1 MFFEESS
8 TRWLLILFEF
18 IIAIILIMGSKSQ
31 PFPNPSRRL
40 GSVLLLVATLFLI
53 GQSAPR
59 PASVNGHMAFLS
71 IIGALGLIFGVHH
84 MLNTRREVLVAPMS
98 GFLFCVGVGGL
109 MIQTWSSLTTI
120 EQWSG
125 FLALVVLSGGQVW
138 LVFRGLL
145 IGRLPLA
152 WSQAGM
158 VALSRGQISGEHGA
172 ISCFEK
178 AWDVDEEHLN
188 PMAYVA
194 LHRIHEFLGD
204 KEEAEKWFENLIDSG
219 GEDAVAPEWIEA
231 IENSLANINGRTE

>member
-8 TRWLLILFEF
+8 TRWLLIIFEF
-18 IIAIILIMGSKSQ
+18 IIASILIMGSKSQ
-31 PFPNPSRRL
+31 PFPNPSKRL
-40 GSVLLLVATLFLI
+40 GSVLFFVAVLFLI

-59 PASVNGHMAFLS
+59 PASVNAHMAFLS
-71 IIGALGLIFGVHH
+71 IIGAFGLIFGVHH

-98 GFLFCVGVGGL
+98 GFLFSVGVGGL
-109 MIQTWSSLTTI
+109 MIQTWSSLSTV

-125 FLALVVLSGGQVW
+125 FLALIVLSGGQVW

-158 VALSRGQISGEHGA
+158 VALSRGQISGVHGA

-194 LHRIHEFLGD
+194 LHRIYNFLGD
-204 KEEAEKWFENLIDSG
+204 EESANEWYQNLADSG
-219 GEDAVAPEWIEA
+219 GEEAVAVEWIDA
-231 IENSLANINGRTE
+231 IEKSLSEITKLGQ

>member
-40 GSVLLLVATLFLI
+40 GSILLLVATLFLI

-204 KEEAEKWFENLIDSG
+204 KEEAERWFENLIDSG

-231 IENSLANINGRTE
+231 IENSLANINDRTE

>member
-18 IIAIILIMGSKSQ
+18 IIAIILITGSKSQ
-31 PFPNPSRRL
+31 PFPDPSKRL
-40 GSVLLLVATLFLI
+40 GSVLFLVATLFLI

-71 IIGALGLIFGVHH
+71 LIGALGLVFGVHH

-109 MIQTWSSLTTI
+109 MIQTWSSLSTV

-125 FLALVVLSGGQVW
+125 FLALIVLSGGQVW

-158 VALSRGQISGEHGA
+158 VALSRGQISGGHGA

-194 LHRIHEFLGD
+194 LHRIYQFLGD
-204 KEEAEKWFENLIDSG
+204 EDSAKEWYDNLVDSG
-219 GEDAVAPEWIEA
+219 GEEAVAIEWIEA
-231 IENSLANINGRTE
+231 IEKSLMNINKETQ

>member
-18 IIAIILIMGSKSQ
+18 IIGLILYFGSKSQ
-31 PFPNPSRRL
+31 PFPTPSRRL
-40 GSVLLLVATLFLI
+40 GTLLLLMASLFLI

-59 PASVNGHMAFLS
+59 PASVNGHFFFLS
-71 IIGALGLIFGVHH
+71 AIGALGLIFGVHH

-98 GFLFCVGVGGL
+98 GFLFSVGVGGL
-109 MIQTWSSLTTI
+109 MIQTWDTLNTM

-125 FLALVVLSGGQVW
+125 FLALLVLSGGQVW

-158 VALSRGQISGEHGA
+158 VALGRGQISGQHGA
-172 ISCFEK
+172 LSCFEK
-178 AWDVDEEHLN
+178 AWDIDEEHLN

-194 LHRIHEFLGD
+194 LHRINEFLGNE
-204 KEEAEKWFENLIDSG
+204 KEVEKWHDALLDSG
-219 GEDAVAPEWIEA
+219 GEEAVAAEWIEA
-231 IENSLANINGRTE
+231 IESSLSSIKAS

>member
-204 KEEAEKWFENLIDSG
+204 KEEAQKWFENLIDSG

>member
-231 IENSLANINGRTE
+231 IENSLSNINDRTE

>member
-204 KEEAEKWFENLIDSG
+204 KDEAEKWFENLIDSG

>member
-8 TRWLLILFEF
+8 TRWFLILFEF
-18 IIAIILIMGSKSQ
+18 IIGLILYFGSKSQ
-31 PFPNPSRRL
+31 PFPTPSRRL
-40 GSVLLLVATLFLI
+40 GTLLLLMASLFLI

-59 PASVNGHMAFLS
+59 PASVNGHFIFLS
-71 IIGALGLIFGVHH
+71 AIGALGLIFGVHH

-98 GFLFCVGVGGL
+98 GFLFSVGVGGL
-109 MIQTWSSLTTI
+109 MIQTWDTLNTM

-125 FLALVVLSGGQVW
+125 FLALLVLSGGQVW

-158 VALSRGQISGEHGA
+158 VALGRGQISGQHGA
-172 ISCFEK
+172 LSCFEK
-178 AWDVDEEHLN
+178 AWDIDEEHLN

-194 LHRIHEFLGD
+194 LHRINEFLGNE
-204 KEEAEKWFENLIDSG
+204 KEVEKWHDALLDSG
-219 GEDAVAPEWIEA
+219 GEEAVAAEWIEA
-231 IENSLANINGRTE
+231 IESSLSSIKAS

>member
-194 LHRIHEFLGD
+194 LHRIHEFLGH

-231 IENSLANINGRTE
+231 IENSLANINDRTE

>member
-109 MIQTWSSLTTI
+109 MIQTWSSLSTI

-231 IENSLANINGRTE
+231 IENSLSNINDRTE

>member
-8 TRWLLILFEF
+8 TRWFLILFEF
-18 IIAIILIMGSKSQ
+18 IIGLILYFGSKSQ
-31 PFPNPSRRL
+31 PFPTPSRRL
-40 GSVLLLVATLFLI
+40 GMLLLLMASLFLI

-59 PASVNGHMAFLS
+59 PASVNGHFIFLS
-71 IIGALGLIFGVHH
+71 AIGALGLIFGVHH

-98 GFLFCVGVGGL
+98 GFLFSVGVGGL
-109 MIQTWSSLTTI
+109 MIQTWDTLNTI

-125 FLALVVLSGGQVW
+125 FLALLVLSGGQVW

-158 VALSRGQISGEHGA
+158 VALGRGQISGQHGA
-172 ISCFEK
+172 LSCFEK
-178 AWDVDEEHLN
+178 AWDIDEEHLN

-194 LHRIHEFLGD
+194 LHRINEFLGNK
-204 KEEAEKWFENLIDSG
+204 KEVEKWHDALLDSG
-219 GEDAVAPEWIEA
+219 GEEAVAAEWIEA
-231 IENSLANINGRTE
+231 IESSLSSINAS

>member
-8 TRWLLILFEF
+8 TRWILILFEF
-18 IIAIILIMGSKSQ
+18 IIGLILYFGSKSQ
-31 PFPNPSRRL
+31 PFPTPSRRL
-40 GSVLLLVATLFLI
+40 GMLLLMLACLFLL
-53 GQSAPR
+53 GQTAPR
-59 PASVNGHMAFLS
+59 PASVNGHLTFLS
-71 IIGALGLIFGVHH
+71 AIGAFGLLFGVHH
-84 MLNTRREVLVAPMS
+84 MLRTRREVLVAPMS

-109 MIQTWSSLTTI
+109 MIQTWSTLNTM

-152 WSQAGM
+152 WSQAGI
-158 VALSRGQISGEHGA
+158 VALNRGQISGPHGA
-172 ISCFEK
+172 LSCFEK

-194 LHRIHEFLGD
+194 LHRINQFLGNM
-204 KEEAEKWFENLIDSG
+204 KEAEKWHEALIDSG
-219 GEDAVAPEWIEA
+219 GEESVAKEWIEA
-231 IENSLANINGRTE
+231 IETALSSINVN

>member
-18 IIAIILIMGSKSQ
+18 IIGLILYFGSKSQ
-31 PFPNPSRRL
+31 PFPIPSRRL
-40 GSVLLLVATLFLI
+40 GMLLLMIASLLLI

-59 PASVNGHMAFLS
+59 PASVNGHFIFLS

-84 MLNTRREVLVAPMS
+84 MLKTRREVLVAPMS
-98 GFLFCVGVGGL
+98 GFLFSVGVGGL
-109 MIQTWSSLTTI
+109 MVQTWDSLNTM

-125 FLALVVLSGGQVW
+125 FLALLVLSGGQVW

-158 VALSRGQISGEHGA
+158 VALKRGQIGGIHGA
-172 ISCFEK
+172 LSCFEK

-194 LHRIHEFLGD
+194 LHRINEFLGN
-204 KEEAEKWFENLIDSG
+204 KKEAEKWYEALIDSG
-219 GEDAVAPEWIEA
+219 GQEAVAMEWIEA
-231 IENSLANINGRTE
+231 IEESLSSINAS

>member
-18 IIAIILIMGSKSQ
+18 IIGLILYFGSKSQ
-31 PFPNPSRRL
+31 PFPTPSRRL
-40 GSVLLLVATLFLI
+40 GMLLLLMASLFLI

-59 PASVNGHMAFLS
+59 PASVNGHFIFLS
-71 IIGALGLIFGVHH
+71 AIGALGLIFGVHH

-98 GFLFCVGVGGL
+98 GFLFSVGVGGL
-109 MIQTWSSLTTI
+109 MIQTWDTLNTM

-125 FLALVVLSGGQVW
+125 FLALLVLSGGQVW

-158 VALSRGQISGEHGA
+158 VALGRGQISGQHGA
-172 ISCFEK
+172 LSCFEK
-178 AWDVDEEHLN
+178 AWDIDEEHLN

-194 LHRIHEFLGD
+194 LHRINEFLGNK
-204 KEEAEKWFENLIDSG
+204 KEVEKWYDALLDSG
-219 GEDAVAPEWIEA
+219 GEEAVAAEWIEA
-231 IENSLANINGRTE
+231 IELSLSSINAS

>member
-1 MFFEESS
+1 
-8 TRWLLILFEF
+8 
-18 IIAIILIMGSKSQ
+18 
-31 PFPNPSRRL
+31 
-40 GSVLLLVATLFLI
+40 
-53 GQSAPR
+53 
-59 PASVNGHMAFLS
+59 
-71 IIGALGLIFGVHH
+71 
-84 MLNTRREVLVAPMS
+84 
-98 GFLFCVGVGGL
+98 
-109 MIQTWSSLTTI
+109 MIQTWSSLSTI

-231 IENSLANINGRTE
+231 IENSLSNINDRTE

>member
-8 TRWLLILFEF
+8 TRWFLILFEF
-18 IIAIILIMGSKSQ
+18 IIGLILYFGSKSQ
-31 PFPNPSRRL
+31 PFPTPSRRL
-40 GSVLLLVATLFLI
+40 GMLLLLMASLFLI

-59 PASVNGHMAFLS
+59 PASVNGHFIFLS
-71 IIGALGLIFGVHH
+71 AIGALGLIFGVHH

-98 GFLFCVGVGGL
+98 GFLFSVGVGGL
-109 MIQTWSSLTTI
+109 MIQTWDTLNTI

-125 FLALVVLSGGQVW
+125 FLALLVLSGGQVW

-158 VALSRGQISGEHGA
+158 VALGRGQISGQHGA
-172 ISCFEK
+172 LSCFEK

-194 LHRIHEFLGD
+194 LHRINEFLGN
-204 KEEAEKWFENLIDSG
+204 KKEAEKWYEALIDSG
-219 GEDAVAPEWIEA
+219 GQEAVAMEWIEA
-231 IENSLANINGRTE
+231 IEESLSSINAS

>member
-1 MFFEESS
+1 M
-8 TRWLLILFEF
+8 
-18 IIAIILIMGSKSQ
+18 
-31 PFPNPSRRL
+31 
-40 GSVLLLVATLFLI
+40 LLLLMASLFLI

-59 PASVNGHMAFLS
+59 PASVNGHFIFLS
-71 IIGALGLIFGVHH
+71 AIGALGLIFGVHH

-98 GFLFCVGVGGL
+98 GFLFSVGVGGL
-109 MIQTWSSLTTI
+109 MIQTWDTLNTI

-125 FLALVVLSGGQVW
+125 FLALLVLSGGQVW

-158 VALSRGQISGEHGA
+158 VALSRGQISGQHGA
-172 ISCFEK
+172 LSCFEK

-194 LHRIHEFLGD
+194 LHRINEFLGN
-204 KEEAEKWFENLIDSG
+204 KKEAEKWYEALIDSG
-219 GEDAVAPEWIEA
+219 GQEAVAMEWIEA
-231 IENSLANINGRTE
+231 IEESLSSINAS

>member
-18 IIAIILIMGSKSQ
+18 IIGLTLYFGSKSQ
-31 PFPNPSRRL
+31 PFPTPSRRL
-40 GSVLLLVATLFLI
+40 GMLLLMIASLLLI

-59 PASVNGHMAFLS
+59 PASVNGHLIFLS
-71 IIGALGLIFGVHH
+71 AIGALGLVFGVHH
-84 MLNTRREVLVAPMS
+84 MLKTRREVLVAPMS
-98 GFLFCVGVGGL
+98 GFLFSVGVGGL
-109 MIQTWSSLTTI
+109 MIQTWDTLNTM

-158 VALSRGQISGEHGA
+158 VALRRGQISGLHGA

-194 LHRIHEFLGD
+194 LHRINVFLGD
-204 KEEAEKWFENLIDSG
+204 EKEAAKWNEALIDSG
-219 GEDAVAPEWIEA
+219 GEDAVAIEWIEA
-231 IENSLANINGRTE
+231 IEDSLSSIHSN

>member
-18 IIAIILIMGSKSQ
+18 IIGLILYFGSKSQ
-31 PFPNPSRRL
+31 PFPTPSRRL
-40 GSVLLLVATLFLI
+40 GMLLLLMASLFLI

-59 PASVNGHMAFLS
+59 PASVNGHFMFLS
-71 IIGALGLIFGVHH
+71 AIGALGLIFGVHH

-98 GFLFCVGVGGL
+98 GFLFSVGVGGL
-109 MIQTWSSLTTI
+109 MIQTWDTLNTV

-125 FLALVVLSGGQVW
+125 FLALLVLSGGQVW

-158 VALSRGQISGEHGA
+158 VALGRGQISGQHGA
-172 ISCFEK
+172 LSCFEK
-178 AWDVDEEHLN
+178 AWDIDEEHLN

-194 LHRIHEFLGD
+194 LHRINEFLGNK
-204 KEEAEKWFENLIDSG
+204 KEVEKWYDALLDSG
-219 GEDAVAPEWIEA
+219 GEEAVAAEWIEA
-231 IENSLANINGRTE
+231 IESSLSSINAS

>member
-8 TRWLLILFEF
+8 TRWILILFEF
-18 IIAIILIMGSKSQ
+18 AIGLILYLGSKSQ
-31 PFPNPSRRL
+31 PFPTPSRRL
-40 GSVLLLVATLFLI
+40 GMLLLMLACLLLL
-53 GQSAPR
+53 GQTAPR
-59 PASVNGHMAFLS
+59 PASVNGHLTFLS
-71 IIGALGLIFGVHH
+71 VIGAFGLLFGVHH
-84 MLNTRREVLVAPMS
+84 MLRTRREVLVAPMS

-109 MIQTWSSLTTI
+109 MIQTWSTLNTM

-152 WSQAGM
+152 WSQAGI
-158 VALSRGQISGEHGA
+158 VALNRGQISGPHGA
-172 ISCFEK
+172 LSCFEK

-194 LHRIHEFLGD
+194 LHRINQFLGNE
-204 KEEAEKWFENLIDSG
+204 KEVEKWYEALIDSG
-219 GEDAVAPEWIEA
+219 GEESVAKEWIEA
-231 IENSLANINGRTE
+231 IETALSSINVN

>member
-8 TRWLLILFEF
+8 TRWLLIVFEF
-18 IIAIILIMGSKSQ
+18 VIATILIMGSKSQ
-31 PFPNPSRRL
+31 PFPNPSKRL
-40 GSVLLLVATLFLI
+40 GSILLLVATLFLI

-71 IIGALGLIFGVHH
+71 VIGALGLVFGVHH

-109 MIQTWSSLTTI
+109 MIQTWSSLSTV

-125 FLALVVLSGGQVW
+125 FLALIVLCGGQVW

-158 VALSRGQISGEHGA
+158 VALSRGQISGNHGA

-194 LHRIHEFLGD
+194 LHRIYQFLAD
-204 KEEAEKWFENLIDSG
+204 EKAAKEWYDNLMDSG
-219 GEDAVAPEWIEA
+219 GEQAVAAEWIEA
-231 IENSLANINGRTE
+231 IEESLANINKETE

>member
-8 TRWLLILFEF
+8 TRWILILFEF
-18 IIAIILIMGSKSQ
+18 AIGLILYLGSKSQ
-31 PFPNPSRRL
+31 PFPTPSRRL
-40 GSVLLLVATLFLI
+40 GMLLLMLACLLLL
-53 GQSAPR
+53 GQTAPR
-59 PASVNGHMAFLS
+59 PASVNGHLKFLS
-71 IIGALGLIFGVHH
+71 VIGAFGLLFGVHH
-84 MLNTRREVLVAPMS
+84 MLRTRREVLVAPMS

-109 MIQTWSSLTTI
+109 MIQTWSSLNTM

-152 WSQAGM
+152 WSQAGI
-158 VALSRGQISGEHGA
+158 VALNRGQISGPHGA
-172 ISCFEK
+172 LSCFEK

-194 LHRIHEFLGD
+194 LHRINQFLGNE
-204 KEEAEKWFENLIDSG
+204 KEVVKWHEALIDSG
-219 GEDAVAPEWIEA
+219 GEESVAIEWIEA
-231 IENSLANINGRTE
+231 IETALSSINVN

>member
-18 IIAIILIMGSKSQ
+18 IIATILIMGSKSQ

-231 IENSLANINGRTE
+231 IENSLANINDRTE

>member
-231 IENSLANINGRTE
+231 IENSLANINGRIE

>member
-231 IENSLANINGRTE
+231 IENSLANINDRTE